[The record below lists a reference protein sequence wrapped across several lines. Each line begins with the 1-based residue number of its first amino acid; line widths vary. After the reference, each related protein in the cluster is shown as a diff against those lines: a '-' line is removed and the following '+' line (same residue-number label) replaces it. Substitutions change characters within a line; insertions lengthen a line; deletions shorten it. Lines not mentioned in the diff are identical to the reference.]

1 VKIDERLEDDALLG
15 QGQDYFK
22 ETAVISGRNQLR
34 SWIMIAI
41 RGLAILLV
49 LMIIAFALY
58 LLFGGHRVTVY
69 TESPQSYEVSPLLQG
84 IYSESYLPALL
95 YLIAAAPLLVGL
107 TSRDRLFFAWIGLIL
122 LFVFSLCFLFSS
134 GGVFIPFTAI
144 LLVLLIIIQWFK
156 F

>member
-1 VKIDERLEDDALLG
+1 M
-15 QGQDYFK
+15 
-22 ETAVISGRNQLR
+22 
-34 SWIMIAI
+34 SWIKIAI

-49 LMIIAFALY
+49 LMIVAVSLY
-58 LLFGGHRVTVY
+58 LLLSGHKVTVFSE
-69 TESPQSYEVSPLLQG
+69 TSESYEGPPLALG
-84 IYSESYLPALL
+84 VYSEPYLPALL

-107 TSRDRLFFAWIGLIL
+107 TSRNQLFFAWIGLIL